1 MNSRIWFKPGNSNFH
16 FKDCQMISV
25 LLYQVTVFFNKMD
38 MKSPFTYYLQLN
50 TEHMTSHMTYMNM
63 NMWYEIFVELSDET
77 IREIHSKFIK

>member
-1 MNSRIWFKPGNSNFH
+1 
-16 FKDCQMISV
+16 
-25 LLYQVTVFFNKMD
+25 MD

-50 TEHMTSHMTYMNM
+50 TEHM